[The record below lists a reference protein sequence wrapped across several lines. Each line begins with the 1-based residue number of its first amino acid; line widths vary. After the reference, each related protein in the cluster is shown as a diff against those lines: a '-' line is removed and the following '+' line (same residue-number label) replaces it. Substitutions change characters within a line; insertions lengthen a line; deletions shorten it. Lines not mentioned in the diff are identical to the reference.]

1 MTRPDRWDHRSSIGA
16 FVVAVLMTGALYGL
30 LVATYMMGLFGYS
43 RGVWSAPS
51 PGIPLRARG
60 PMVGVSYERR
70 RFESTCESIP
80 ECQPEIEATVIEIK
94 VARLGAKE
102 PEPNKYPEHQKYEQP
117 EFVEEAVNVDQ
128 EPSRV
133 MPLPFKDFIRRKAQ
147 LDRKRRTR
155 LRDPFAMIE
164 DKDPRKRATAF
175 ERITGRLDGDIWGE
189 GNEQDSRDGY
199 FARVAYELNKRCEV
213 PSSIS
218 LKSLRWQVA
227 EVHIKRMTENG
238 AIIAY
243 RIRRRAKLKTFTL
256 AAEATIRKFMP
267 AEGGELR
274 LPIPDPATLQFI
286 NERGVIIEFN
296 GRLFKAP

>member
-1 MTRPDRWDHRSSIGA
+1 VTRPGQRGNHPSFGA
-16 FVVAVLMTGALYGL
+16 FVLAVLMTCALYGL
-30 LVATYMMGLFGYS
+30 LVTTYMMGLFGYS

-70 RFESTCESIP
+70 RPESTCESIP
-80 ECQPEIEATVIEIK
+80 ECRPDIEATVIELK

-117 EFVEEAVNVDQ
+117 EVVEESVNVDQ
-128 EPSRV
+128 EPTHV

-147 LDRKRRTR
+147 LDRKRRLR
-155 LRDPFAMIE
+155 SRDPFAIIE
-164 DKDPRKRATAF
+164 DNDPRKRATAF

-189 GNEQDSRDGY
+189 GNVQDSRDGY
-199 FARVAYELNKRCEV
+199 FARVAYELNKQCEV

-227 EVHIKRMTENG
+227 EVHIKKMTENG
-238 AIIAY
+238 AITAY
-243 RIRRRAKLKTFTL
+243 RVRRRAKLKTFTL

-267 AEGGELR
+267 TEGGELR

-296 GRLFKAP
+296 GRLFKTP